1 MYSSMKKLLLGLSN
15 SYVFILSLAL
25 VGGLFFSTHTIHLAP
40 HITIFLAIIFFLTAL
55 KIDLKEIW
63 KCLDDKKLLIITN
76 LLMLVIFPIAV
87 YYLALFVYPKLA
99 IAFLILA
106 AMPSGMTAPLLT
118 EICGGKQ
125 SLALVLS
132 ITTSLLAP
140 FTIPLMIKLLAGA
153 TVVVSFSSM
162 SLSLAKIIF
171 IPFIL
176 ANIIKYFWEKQI
188 KKTYKTFKPISI
200 MLMGAIIMG
209 VIAKQATNIMK
220 FENEYLIYLGLLFA
234 FFIFIHVISYVVI
247 FWKNKKERIAT
258 TISLTYFNFTLAIY
272 LAGEFFNEPHIV
284 IFVILSVIPW
294 AILLVPFKYYT
305 RNQRIS

>member
-1 MYSSMKKLLLGLSN
+1 
-15 SYVFILSLAL
+15 
-25 VGGLFFSTHTIHLAP
+25 
-40 HITIFLAIIFFLTAL
+40 
-55 KIDLKEIW
+55 